1 MPQLTESQL
10 TDRLYALF
18 MMGVILAS
26 TALSSPPTL
35 IAQTA
40 PPANTATLNGFVRDV
55 ATKETLVGA
64 TVSVKGLKIGSFTN
78 KSGFF
83 SLKGIP
89 AGSQTIAVAYLGY
102 AKKEIQFDFEPNESK
117 KITVELESKTSKTGE
132 VTVTAEREADKR
144 QISISQVNLQLAQV
158 KQIRVGG
165 ESDVFRTI
173 QYLPGVLAASQVS
186 SGLFI
191 RGGSPDQNLV
201 LLDGM
206 TVYNPSH
213 LFGFIS
219 TFNTDAIKDVELS
232 RGGFGAEYGGRLSA
246 VLSITQK
253 EGNRE
258 KFEGD
263 AALGI
268 ISSKVALQGPL
279 GEGSWFVSARRTY
292 FDLIAA
298 LLPQDPLNPIP
309 SFGFYDINAKV
320 TQNLSPDDKVSLSGF
335 LSSDFVGFNA
345 AGLNANLGVGN
356 RGGSLRWTHVFGDN
370 LFSTVNLSASN
381 YLNNFSADLGGIN
394 FGVENTIT
402 DYTLKADLEW
412 FASNALTVKA
422 GFESTRFLFTYKQ
435 SFSQTSNTSSDP
447 SAPATTQT
455 VESVLNIND
464 WTHAVYGQFNYQI
477 SDDFSVQGGLRA
489 FYLLNNDA
497 LYFDP
502 RLSARWQMNENIS
515 LKAAWGIY
523 HQYLRLASNP
533 NFTFFD
539 TWLPTDNSVGAG
551 RATHYIVS
559 LETKPFE
566 GYGLNFDVYYKQL
579 NGLNEI
585 NTFNTRSVRVSDIFF
600 FGNGFSYG
608 AEVFLEKKVGDL
620 TGWVGYAYGY
630 VGARFDSI
638 AGGAEY
644 NPRYD
649 RRHDFKVVG
658 LYKLNETWEFGASF
672 FFQSGQPFTGR
683 SSRFQTFLPDEQ
695 RGRGV
700 TIPTTFNGQRLPP
713 SHQLNLNVNYS
724 TTLFGLPA
732 RLLIDIYNVYSRRDI
747 LARIY
752 DTSGPTVQVR
762 DITLLP
768 ILPTVSIEVKF

>member
-1 MPQLTESQL
+1 MLACFAT
-10 TDRLYALF
+10 TLF
-18 MMGVILAS
+18 AQSPPPS
-26 TALSSPPTL
+26 TAALS
-35 IAQTA
+35 
-40 PPANTATLNGFVRDV
+40 GYVRDA

-64 TVSVKGLKIGSFTN
+64 TVSIKALKLGSFTN
-78 KSGFF
+78 KGGFF

-89 AGSQTIAVAYLGY
+89 AGRQTVTVAYLGY
-102 AKKEIQFDFEPNESK
+102 AKKELPLDFEPNESK
-117 KITVELESKTSKTGE
+117 KITIELTSQVAKTGE
-132 VTVTAEREADKR
+132 ITVTAEREADKR
-144 QISISQVNLQLAQV
+144 QISISQVNVQLAQV
-158 KQIRVGG
+158 KQLRVGG

-253 EGNRE
+253 DGNRE
-258 KFEGD
+258 KIEGD
-263 AALGI
+263 AALGL
-268 ISSKVALQGPL
+268 ISSKASLQGPI
-279 GEGSWFVSARRTY
+279 GEGSWFISARRTY

-298 LLPQDPLNPIP
+298 ILPKDPLNPIP
-309 SFGFYDINAKV
+309 SFGFYDVNAKI
-320 TQNLSPDDKVSLSGF
+320 TQNLSPDDKLSLSGF

-345 AGLNANLGVGN
+345 SGLNANLSVGN
-356 RGGSLRWTHVFGDN
+356 RGGSLRWTHLFSDN
-370 LFSTVNLSASN
+370 VFSTVNLTASN
-381 YLNNFSADLGGIN
+381 YLNGFDADLGGIN
-394 FGVENTIT
+394 FSVLNTIT
-402 DYTLKADLEW
+402 DYTLKADVEW
-412 FASNALTVKA
+412 FATNALTVKA
-422 GFESTRFLFTYKQ
+422 GFETTRFLFTYKQ
-435 SFSQTSNTSSDP
+435 SFSQTTSSNSSDP
-447 SAPATTQT
+447 NAPSSTQT

-464 WTHAVYGQFNYQI
+464 WTGAAYGQCNYQI

-489 FYLLNNDA
+489 FYLYNNNA
-497 LYFDP
+497 WYLDP
-502 RLSARWQMNENIS
+502 RLSARWQINENIS
-515 LKAAWGIY
+515 LKAAWGLY

-539 TWLPTDNSVGAG
+539 TWLPTDSSAGAS
-551 RATHYIVS
+551 RAQHYIVS

-579 NGLNEI
+579 NGINEV
-585 NTFNTRSVRVSDIFF
+585 NTFNTRSRNVADVFF
-600 FGNGFSYG
+600 FGNGYSYG

-620 TGWVGYAYGY
+620 TGWIGYAYGY
-630 VGARFDSI
+630 VGAKFDSI
-638 AGGAEY
+638 GGGSEF

-649 RRHDFKVVG
+649 RRHDFKVVT

-700 TIPTTFNGQRLPP
+700 TIPTAYNGQRLPP
-713 SHQLNLNVNYS
+713 SHQLNLNVNYN

-732 RLLIDIYNVYSRRDI
+732 RLLIDIFNVYSRRDI

-752 DTSGPTVQVR
+752 DTSGPTVKVTDVQ
-762 DITLLP
+762 LLP